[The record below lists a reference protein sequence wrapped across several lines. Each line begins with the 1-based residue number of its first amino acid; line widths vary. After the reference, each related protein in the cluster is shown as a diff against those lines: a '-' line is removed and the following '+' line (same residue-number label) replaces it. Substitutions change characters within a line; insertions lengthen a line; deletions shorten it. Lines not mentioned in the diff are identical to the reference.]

1 MNKKLHRV
9 LDEIQK
15 TEEKIAAWQE
25 HLGELN
31 IQKEMLEDAE
41 IIKSVRSMRLNSREL
56 LSVLEGIQNGT
67 VVLSEEPEMAEDS
80 GSAEIIKPE
89 NRAELTESMEK
100 TTENQAETAENT
112 AGGFSAGQG
121 LSEGMAM
128 EREDFRVKAKIK
140 KYLMVITMVVGM
152 MFSAAMPAFAYTGS
166 AGQTEADT
174 TNVGTAT
181 GNSSVEKRRSGGC
194 ADCRG
199 TVRHRRTRRGR
210 ITGQGAGDAV
220 FCAWER
226 AVGGRY
232 GRR

>member
-56 LSVLEGIQNGT
+56 LSILEGIQNGT

-80 GSAEIIKPE
+80 GSAEIIKLE

-100 TTENQAETAENT
+100 TTENQAETEENT

-128 EREDFRVKAKIK
+128 EREDF
-140 KYLMVITMVVGM
+140 
-152 MFSAAMPAFAYTGS
+152 
-166 AGQTEADT
+166 
-174 TNVGTAT
+174 
-181 GNSSVEKRRSGGC
+181 
-194 ADCRG
+194 
-199 TVRHRRTRRGR
+199 
-210 ITGQGAGDAV
+210 
-220 FCAWER
+220 
-226 AVGGRY
+226 
-232 GRR
+232 

>member
-100 TTENQAETAENT
+100 TTENQAETA
-112 AGGFSAGQG
+112 
-121 LSEGMAM
+121 
-128 EREDFRVKAKIK
+128 
-140 KYLMVITMVVGM
+140 
-152 MFSAAMPAFAYTGS
+152 
-166 AGQTEADT
+166 
-174 TNVGTAT
+174 
-181 GNSSVEKRRSGGC
+181 
-194 ADCRG
+194 
-199 TVRHRRTRRGR
+199 
-210 ITGQGAGDAV
+210 
-220 FCAWER
+220 
-226 AVGGRY
+226 
-232 GRR
+232 